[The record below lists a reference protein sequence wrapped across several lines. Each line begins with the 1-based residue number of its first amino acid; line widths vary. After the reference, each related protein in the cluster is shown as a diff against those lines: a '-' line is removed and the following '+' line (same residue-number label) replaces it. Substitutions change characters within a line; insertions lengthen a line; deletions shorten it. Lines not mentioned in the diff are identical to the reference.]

1 VKCRELFAMYSKTGN
16 SGTWMGTLKYMRP
29 GEGYMLHR
37 KSKGKV
43 TFTYPFY
50 ESGSTY
56 FENMAPKPSQA
67 PQYASTMSMVAVA
80 DGVELEEGDKLVAL
94 SSGEIRGEALSID
107 SVFYMSIA
115 GDQKAPL
122 AFAIEREG
130 EIIAATGEIMMYK
143 VNDISGSP
151 DEPTH
156 INFVR
161 NDIPQHGWY
170 TVQGYKLNGKPSRK
184 GIYIYNG
191 KKQVIK

>member
-1 VKCRELFAMYSKTGN
+1 
-16 SGTWMGTLKYMRP
+16 MGTLKYMRP

-56 FENMAPKPSQA
+56 FENMAPKPSQV

-94 SSGEIRGEALSID
+94 SSGEIRGEAMCID

-143 VNDISGSP
+143 VDDISGSP

-156 INFVR
+156 IIFVR